1 MTSPPLALA
10 APFAHPL
17 AAAAPAADTPVPL
30 SHVVVL
36 AMLWLVTAWRLPA
49 AVRNPRQRMLW
60 TAFAGV
66 TVMVTLG
73 LPGLTAWVDT
83 STGLPNVVVP
93 IKHVIGLVA
102 CAAMVAFVAQTARPD
117 LAPRL
122 RRPQLAVLLAA
133 QSGLVVCFALIRQDG
148 EVTDFY
154 QAYPGSVPAALYALI
169 VAGYLGSAMG
179 VTSWL
184 FGTYAR
190 RAGAGWLRSGL
201 RVLAAGS
208 AAGLG
213 YSVLRVCQ
221 VLLELD
227 ARPMFLPASLLYGI
241 EWLAIALVL
250 LGSSMPAVG
259 VALAALRA
267 WRTVRRLQPLW
278 ASLTAAVPEVV
289 LTAPLGRSP
298 RVLLHRRVIEI
309 RDAALVLAGHADDEL
324 RARADRAATADDAA
338 PGSGEALAEALWLRV
353 TCAQRL
359 AGRVPAGGAVADPP
373 ELTAA
378 AGSFAELDFETE
390 TRRLLRLA
398 AAYHSPAA
406 EAFTRAESPQPA
418 AGR

>member
-1 MTSPPLALA
+1 M
-10 APFAHPL
+10 
-17 AAAAPAADTPVPL
+17 
-30 SHVVVL
+30 
-36 AMLWLVTAWRLPA
+36 
-49 AVRNPRQRMLW
+49 
-60 TAFAGV
+60 
-66 TVMVTLG
+66 
-73 LPGLTAWVDT
+73 
-83 STGLPNVVVP
+83 
-93 IKHVIGLVA
+93 
-102 CAAMVAFVAQTARPD
+102 
-117 LAPRL
+117 
-122 RRPQLAVLLAA
+122 LLAA
-133 QSGLVVCFALIRQDG
+133 QAGLVVCFALIRQGG

-179 VTSWL
+179 VASWL

-201 RVLAAGS
+201 RVLAAGT

-227 ARPMFLPASLLYGI
+227 ARPMFVPASLLYGI

-250 LGSSMPAVG
+250 LGSSIPAVG
-259 VALAALRA
+259 VALATLRA
-267 WRTVRRLQPLW
+267 WRTVRRLRPLW

-324 RARADRAATADDAA
+324 RARADRSAAASDVAGDTAGDLASDLASDAA
-338 PGSGEALAEALWLRV
+338 SDAVSGEALAEAFWLRA

-359 AGRVPAGGAVADPP
+359 AGRLPATGAAPDVP

-378 AGSFAELDFETE
+378 AGFADLDFETE

-406 EAFTRAESPQPA
+406 DAFTRAESPQPT
-418 AGR
+418 AGP